1 VAPLAQ
7 LTQCIITA
15 AAAAAACFMIVMLPH
30 IRARVMLGYFS
41 LLIWVAV
48 LSAAVGVYDILLV
61 QRFRAPMLNVQS
73 VQTFF
78 SSITFALTL
87 LLVFKT

>member
-1 VAPLAQ
+1 
-7 LTQCIITA
+7 
-15 AAAAAACFMIVMLPH
+15 
-30 IRARVMLGYFS
+30 MLGYFS